1 MRRLPSLTALRAF
14 EAVARTLSFTKAAR
28 ELGVTQAAV
37 SRQIRLLEDGL
48 AVTLLTRGATRN
60 TLTGAG
66 EILFDGVYR
75 GFAAMGQAVERI
87 GGSAGREILNVSVA
101 PFFSSLWLT
110 PRLMS
115 FYQRHPGIDLRL
127 HHSYQP
133 ADHRRE
139 GIDLGINWGSGNW
152 PGVTKELVLD
162 GALTPVLSPALLA
175 RIGPLDTAVRL
186 LDLTLFYEFDLA
198 DWALWFARAGG
209 ALPKEVRSFRLNDS
223 HALRRAALDGH
234 GVALFFHG
242 LIEEDLQ
249 TGALVQPFPLAV
261 NTGFDYYLNYA
272 DGHELPAKSKAFRR
286 WLLDERQG
294 RNTVQNGS

>member
-37 SRQIRLLEDGL
+37 SRQIRLLEEGL
-48 AVTLLTRGATRN
+48 AVTLVARGATR
-60 TLTGAG
+60 TALTGAG

-75 GFAAMGQAVERI
+75 GFAAIGPAVERI
-87 GGSAGREILNVSVA
+87 GGSGGREILTVSVA

-139 GIDLGINWGSGNW
+139 GIDLGVNWGSGNW
-152 PGVTKELVLD
+152 PGVRKELVLD
-162 GALTPVLSPALLA
+162 GSLTPVASPDLLA
-175 RIGPLDTAVRL
+175 RIGPLDTPQQL
-186 LDLTLFYEFDLA
+186 LDLTLFYEFDIA
-198 DWALWFARAGG
+198 DWTLWLAKAGV
-209 ALPKEVRSFRLNDS
+209 AMPKEARSFRLNDS

-234 GVALFFHG
+234 GVALFFRG
-242 LIEEDLQ
+242 LVEDDLQ
-249 TGALVQPFPLAV
+249 SARLVQPFPLAV

-272 DGHELPAKSKAFRR
+272 DGHELPAKAKAFRR
-286 WLLDERQG
+286 WLLDEVGRQPYA
-294 RNTVQNGS
+294 

>member
-14 EAVARTLSFTKAAR
+14 EAVARTLSFTKAAQ

-37 SRQIRLLEDGL
+37 SRQIRLLEEGL
-48 AVTLLTRGATRN
+48 AVTLVTRGATRN

-75 GFAAMGQAVERI
+75 GFAAIGQAVERI
-87 GGSAGREILNVSVA
+87 GGSGGREILTVSVA

-110 PRLMS
+110 PRLMD

-139 GIDLGINWGSGNW
+139 GIDLGVNWGSGNW
-152 PGVTKELVLD
+152 PGVRKELVLD
-162 GALTPVLSPALLA
+162 GSLTPVVSPDLLT
-175 RIGPLDTAVRL
+175 RTGPLDTPQRL
-186 LDLTLFYEFDLA
+186 LDFTLFYEFDIA
-198 DWALWFARAGG
+198 DWTLWLAKAGV
-209 ALPKEVRSFRLNDS
+209 ALPKEARSFRLNDS

-234 GVALFFHG
+234 GVALFFRG
-242 LIEEDLQ
+242 LVEDDLHS
-249 TGALVQPFPLAV
+249 ARLVQPFPLAV

-272 DGHELPAKSKAFRR
+272 DGHELPAKAKAFRR
-286 WLLDERQG
+286 WLLDEVGRQPYA
-294 RNTVQNGS
+294 